1 MGNDPIAEIL
11 DDLLKLDDILAEQK
25 ISKVDLIKIDVEG
38 AEIQVLEGANKLL
51 SRQSPKL
58 LIDIHDIDRKKLFR
72 MLEKFGFIIFDYS
85 TNKFVKLDEKEFISK
100 RVNEIFA
107 KK

>member
-1 MGNDPIAEIL
+1 
-11 DDLLKLDDILAEQK
+11 
-25 ISKVDLIKIDVEG
+25 
-38 AEIQVLEGANKLL
+38 
-51 SRQSPKL
+51 
-58 LIDIHDIDRKKLFR
+58 